1 MLWSELSPQSNGA
14 PMIPA
19 PASLVIELDA
29 SNMGWGATD
38 GHSQPAR
45 LWSVEEAAHH
55 INFLELLAVFLAL
68 KTFAKEHIQ
77 CSILC
82 KSYYIS
88 AMTYLNQKGGMH
100 SSLLCSLA
108 LEIWDWCLAR
118 GITLTAEHLLGWDNQ
133 TADRESRTCRG
144 RSDRKLNP
152 LVFQRIQR
160 QMGPLEVDLFT
171 SWLTALLP
179 RFYSWRLDPEAE
191 AIDAFTQNWGLN
203 RSYANPPRC
212 FINRYLNQVKQQ
224 QARIVLLTRSSTV
237 DCMAHLWRSFSSQG
251 LSTNVSELLLCSWIS
266 KTHQSYN
273 SLCSRWMD
281 WCQPRNR
288 NPFEGPVSDVG
299 NFDSW

>member
-1 MLWSELSPQSNGA
+1 
-14 PMIPA
+14 
-19 PASLVIELDA
+19 
-29 SNMGWGATD
+29 
-38 GHSQPAR
+38 
-45 LWSVEEAAHH
+45 
-55 INFLELLAVFLAL
+55 
-68 KTFAKEHIQ
+68 
-77 CSILC
+77 
-82 KSYYIS
+82 
-88 AMTYLNQKGGMH
+88 
-100 SSLLCSLA
+100 
-108 LEIWDWCLAR
+108 
-118 GITLTAEHLLGWDNQ
+118 
-133 TADRESRTCRG
+133 
-144 RSDRKLNP
+144 
-152 LVFQRIQR
+152 
-160 QMGPLEVDLFT
+160 MGPLEVDLFT

-266 KTHQSYN
+266 KTNQSYN

-288 NPFEGPVSDVG
+288 NPFEGPVSDVV
-299 NFDSW
+299 NFLVELYLQSYQYRSLNSYRSAITSIHSKVEGRLVAEHPLVLRVLKGAYNSRPPFPRYNTFWDVGVVLQHIRGWGQNSSLLCTAPAVSKNRYAVGTK